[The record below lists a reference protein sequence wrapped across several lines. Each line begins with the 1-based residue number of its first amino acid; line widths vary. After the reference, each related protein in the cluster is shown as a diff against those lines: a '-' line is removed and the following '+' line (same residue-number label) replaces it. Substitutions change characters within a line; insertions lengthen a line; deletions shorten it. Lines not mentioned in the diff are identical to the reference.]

1 MIAEILENHGTLEP
15 GDFHSQ
21 WRLDYNPEATIKE
34 EHEFDLPDEIAR
46 LHLLLSHEPVGQLP
60 QIFKQFHQI
69 ISSTHVAAKVQ
80 QPAVKTETK
89 GRPSHKK
96 GAGDSTKRDPSA
108 HEHVE
113 AEVEKAG
120 KKRPIEPL
128 VNSRKRVKRSGG
140 VDNEEE
146 EKAEDE
152 KNKNNKPTQ
161 EGVDN
166 EEEGK
171 GEDKKKK
178 DKKPTQEVG
187 KTTIKLRLHKKP
199 IQQETEEKNEPMKED
214 NSIKSPYHL
223 EIPPIFKNYVRALFN
238 PEG

>member
-34 EHEFDLPDEIAR
+34 EHKFDLPDEIAR

-80 QPAVKTETK
+80 QPAVKTEK

-96 GAGDSTKRDPSA
+96 GRRLNQRDPQPTSM
-108 HEHVE
+108 
-113 AEVEKAG
+113 
-120 KKRPIEPL
+120 
-128 VNSRKRVKRSGG
+128 KRVKRSGG